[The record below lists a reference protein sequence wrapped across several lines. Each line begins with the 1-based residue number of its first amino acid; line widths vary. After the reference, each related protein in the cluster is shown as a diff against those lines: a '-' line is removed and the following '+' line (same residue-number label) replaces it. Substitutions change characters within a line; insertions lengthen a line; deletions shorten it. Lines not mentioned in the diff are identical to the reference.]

1 MTVLTV
7 RRCALIRVDK
17 TQIRCSFRDSRLYAR
32 DVRAYGRH
40 DVVVVVIR
48 RDEIRMRR
56 ADPEI
61 DLYQVAEISIP
72 T

>member
-1 MTVLTV
+1 M
-7 RRCALIRVDK
+7 REM
-17 TQIRCSFRDSRLYAR
+17 FAR
-32 DVRAYGRH
+32 MGD
-40 DVVVVVIR
+40 DVVIVVIR
-48 RDEIRMRR
+48 RDEIRVRR